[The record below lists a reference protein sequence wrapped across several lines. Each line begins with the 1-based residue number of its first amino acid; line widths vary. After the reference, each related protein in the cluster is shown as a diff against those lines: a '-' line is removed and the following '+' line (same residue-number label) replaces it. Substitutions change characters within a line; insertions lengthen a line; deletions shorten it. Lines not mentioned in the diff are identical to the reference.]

1 MNRRSGPLASA
12 STAVFV
18 TLATVWALFPFY
30 WAVIT
35 SVKNRLDWFNF
46 TYVPIPALPVI
57 GFAPTLDWW
66 MKELGPDGRGPELS
80 RAMTSSVILSLGAA
94 IVALLLGAPAGYA
107 LARFRFRRW
116 KNPDITMWFL
126 SQRFL
131 PPVATIIPIFLM
143 AKYAGLL
150 DTRLL
155 LIIANATFTLP
166 FAVLILRDAF
176 KELPLELE
184 EAALVDGASP
194 FGVFWRIAL
203 PLVAPAVVGA
213 GIICFAF
220 AWNEFFFALILTTK
234 AAVPMTVII
243 AGSQESKGVIFADVA
258 TRILLAVIPPALLV
272 LLVQRYIV
280 RGLTFGAAKG

>member
-1 MNRRSGPLASA
+1 MRHHRSSPISRVVTTAFVVLAA
-12 STAVFV
+12 A
-18 TLATVWALFPFY
+18 WALFPFY

-35 SVKNRLDWFNF
+35 SIKSRLDWFTLSF
-46 TYVPIPALPVI
+46 IPFLQFQPSLDGWIAEI
-57 GFAPTLDWW
+57 GPQ
-66 MKELGPDGRGPELS
+66 GRGPEIFRS
-80 RAMTSSVILSLGAA
+80 FSNSVMLSLGAA
-94 IVALLLGAPAGYA
+94 AIALLLGTPAGYA

-116 KNPDITMWFL
+116 KNSDITMWFL
-126 SQRFL
+126 SQRFM

-143 AKYAGLL
+143 ARTLGLL
-150 DTRLL
+150 DTQLGL
-155 LIIANATFTLP
+155 ALVNATFTLP

-203 PLVAPAVVGA
+203 PLTAPAVTAA

-220 AWNEFFFALILTTK
+220 AWNEFLFGLILTTK
-234 AAVPMTVII
+234 AAMPLTTMVAQGQTTQGVQFSII
-243 AGSQESKGVIFADVA
+243 A
-258 TRILLAVIPPALLV
+258 TRMLIAVIPPAILC

-280 RGLTFGAAKG
+280 RGLTFGAVKG